1 MATRY
6 SGKVTVDVRWV
17 ESIGRSRYRA
27 GVSWPGGR
35 SVQFVG
41 LPGVLTKAVD
51 SPQAYDE
58 AASAA
63 ISFASDEGKD
73 VGDYTAYTDRGL
85 WIGRSKAQAW
95 PQEASVARAVRRSPP
110 NRAELIAA
118 LGLDPEGSS
127 RQQKYAATTQEFWQ
141 RVQHGTAP
149 TDIAARKKLGLSGG
163 GAARVVRGG
172 EVDEHAKHELDLYA
186 ESTSELY
193 NQKKSILANIQRRH
207 KNGTYDPARAP
218 QLWMH
223 WVDAASKR
231 YRKEF
236 GGSPEMFNKATRES
250 LAKELADR
258 YRSGQE

>member
-6 SGKVTVDVRWV
+6 SGNVRVQITWQD
-17 ESIGRSRYRA
+17 SDNRYRA
-27 GVSWPGGR
+27 VLRANGR
-35 SVQFVG
+35 HHSLQYVG
-41 LPGVLTKAVD
+41 APAHLERAVD
-51 SPQAYDE
+51 SPQAYDQ
-58 AASAA
+58 AAAAA
-63 ISFASDEGKD
+63 ISFAGLGDE
-73 VGDYTAYTDRGL
+73 AAFTDRGV
-85 WIGRSKAQAW
+85 WIGRNESEKW
-95 PQEASVARAVRRSPP
+95 PKEVGSARTVRRSLPS
-110 NRAELIAA
+110 RAELIAA

-172 EVDEHAKHELDLYA
+172 EVGEHAKHELDLYA
-186 ESTSELY
+186 ENTSELY

-207 KNGTYDPARAP
+207 KNGTYDHARAP
-218 QLWMH
+218 QLWMY

-236 GGSPEMFNKATRES
+236 GGGPEMFNKATRES